1 MSGSWK
7 KIVLLSAA
15 VLIFSSCAKIPQEI
29 VSPAISVKAVKG
41 EKAEMVNLNFT
52 GGLKNE
58 NDSTVFLNVKGEIA
72 VMDSSENILLTV
84 PFELPSVLPFET
96 GIIQKEISAT
106 REEITPLLKESG
118 IDTEKFFKNYG
129 SENFFP
135 DDNKIVL
142 KKLSLE
148 KKGIVEILE
157 GKIK

>member
-1 MSGSWK
+1 MFSFRK
-7 KIVLLSAA
+7 NTVLLCAA
-15 VLIFSSCAKIPQEI
+15 VLIFSSCAKIPQEV

-41 EKAEMVNLNFT
+41 GEAEMVNLNFT
-52 GGLKNE
+52 GGIKNE

-72 VMDSSENILLTV
+72 VMDRSSNVLLTV

-96 GIIQKEISAT
+96 GIIQEELSGTKEKIA
-106 REEITPLLKESG
+106 PLLNEAG
-118 IDTEKFFKNYG
+118 IDTEKFFKTG
-129 SENFFP
+129 ESENFFP

-157 GKIK
+157 EKVK

>member
-1 MSGSWK
+1 MFSSWK

-15 VLIFSSCAKIPQEI
+15 VLMFSSCAKIPQEV
-29 VSPAISVKAVKG
+29 VSPAISVNAVKG
-41 EKAEMVNLNFT
+41 EEAGMVNLNFT
-52 GGLKNE
+52 GGLKNI

-72 VMDSSENILLTV
+72 VMDSSENIVLTV

-96 GIIQKEISAT
+96 GIIQEEISAT
-106 REEITPLLKESG
+106 REEITPLLKDSG
-118 IDTEKFFKNYG
+118 IDTEKFFKNYE

-135 DDNKIVL
+135 DDNKVIL

>member
-1 MSGSWK
+1 MFSSWK

-15 VLIFSSCAKIPQEI
+15 VLMFSSCAKIPQEV

-41 EKAEMVNLNFT
+41 EEAGMVNLNFT
-52 GGLKNE
+52 GGLKNI

-72 VMDSSENILLTV
+72 VMDSSENIVLTV

-96 GIIQKEISAT
+96 GIIQEEISAT
-106 REEITPLLKESG
+106 QDEITPLLKDSG

-135 DDNKIVL
+135 DDNKVIL
-142 KKLSLE
+142 KILSLE

>member
-1 MSGSWK
+1 MFGSWK
-7 KIVLLSAA
+7 KIILLSAA
-15 VLIFSSCAKIPQEI
+15 VLMFSSCAKIPQEV
-29 VSPAISVKAVKG
+29 VSPAISVQAVAG
-41 EKAEMVNLNFT
+41 EKAGMVNLNFT

-58 NDSTVFLNVKGEIA
+58 NDSTVFLNVKCEIA

-96 GIIQKEISAT
+96 GIIQEVISRT
-106 REEITPLLKESG
+106 KDEITPLLTDSG
-118 IDTEKFFKNYG
+118 IDAEKFFADNG

>member
-1 MSGSWK
+1 MSGFRK
-7 KIVLLSAA
+7 KAVLLCAA
-15 VLIFSSCAKIPQEI
+15 ALIFSSCAKIPQEV

-41 EKAEMVNLNFT
+41 ENAEMVKLNFT
-52 GGLKNE
+52 GGIKNE

-72 VMDSSENILLTV
+72 VMDSSRNILLTL

-96 GIIQKEISAT
+96 GIIQKEITGT
-106 REEITPLLKESG
+106 REEITPLLKDSG
-118 IDTEKFFKNYG
+118 IDAEKFFADNG

-135 DDNKIVL
+135 DDSKIEL